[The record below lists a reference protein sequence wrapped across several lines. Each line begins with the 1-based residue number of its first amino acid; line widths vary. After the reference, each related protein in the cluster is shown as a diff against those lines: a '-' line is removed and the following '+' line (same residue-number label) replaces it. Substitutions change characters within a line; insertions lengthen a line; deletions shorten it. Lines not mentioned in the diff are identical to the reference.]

1 MEFFTQ
7 AWVEGFAQKWN
18 ADTEMIKPLAEADFS
33 GVIAFGYPGQETPSV
48 LLDVVSGKVAR
59 AGLVNKVAQ
68 LPDIAWDLRA
78 LPEQWLMWRSKPL
91 TLSGLGVAVQN
102 GQLVF
107 KAGDYRKMIRT
118 PSLANPFLRFFNLL

>member
-1 MEFFTQ
+1 MEFFTKS
-7 AWVEGFAQKWN
+7 WVESFARKWN
-18 ADTEMIKPLAEADFS
+18 ADAEMVKPLADIGFNA
-33 GVIAFGYPGQETPSV
+33 VIAFGYPNSDTPSV
-48 LLDVVSGKVAR
+48 LIEVADGKAVR

-68 LPDIAWDLRA
+68 LPDIDWDLRA
-78 LPEQWLMWRSKPL
+78 LPEQWTMWQSKPL

-118 PSLANPFLRFFNLL
+118 PSLANPFLRFFKIL

>member
-7 AWVEGFAQKWN
+7 AWVENLAQKWN
-18 ADTEMIKPLAEADFS
+18 ADAEMIKPLADFS
-33 GVIAFGYPGQETPSV
+33 AVIAFGYPGEAQPSV
-48 LLDVVSGKVAR
+48 MLKVVNGKVAR

-68 LPDIAWDLRA
+68 VPPLDWDLRA
-78 LPEQWLMWRSKPL
+78 LPEQWLMWRTKPL
-91 TLSGLGVAVQN
+91 NLSNLGVAVQN
-102 GQLVF
+102 GLLTF

>member
-18 ADTEMIKPLAEADFS
+18 ADTEMVKPLAETGFS
-33 GVIAFGYPGQETPSV
+33 AVIAFGYPGQETPSV
-48 LLDVVSGKVAR
+48 LLDVVKGKVER

-68 LPDIAWDLRA
+68 LPDIDWDLRA
-78 LPEQWLMWRSKPL
+78 LPEQWLMWRTKPL

>member
-7 AWVEGFAQKWN
+7 TWVESFAQKWN
-18 ADTEMIKPLAEADFS
+18 ADTEMVKPLAETGFS
-33 GVIAFGYPGQETPSV
+33 AVIAFGYPGQETPSV
-48 LLDVVSGKVAR
+48 LLDVVKGKVER

-68 LPDIAWDLRA
+68 LPDIDWDLRA
-78 LPEQWLMWRSKPL
+78 LPEQWLMWRTKPL

>member
-7 AWVEGFAQKWN
+7 SWVESFAQKWN
-18 ADTEMIKPLAEADFS
+18 ADTEMVKPLAEADFCA
-33 GVIAFGYPGQETPSV
+33 VIAFGYPGQAEPSV
-48 LLDVVSGKVAR
+48 MLEVVNGKVER

-68 LPDIAWDLRA
+68 LPAIDWDLRA
-78 LPEQWLMWRSKPL
+78 LPEQWLMWHSKPL

-102 GQLVF
+102 GQLLF

-118 PSLANPFLRFFNLL
+118 PSLASPFLRFFNLL